1 MLINF
6 IYGLNSL
13 ISYRTKILFDKKLK
27 ICWQKL
33 QILERAAQTKE
44 ILLFEKGEE
53 QKVSYT
59 RISLES
65 PSLLNQA
72 DLPK

>member
-1 MLINF
+1 MLAKVTNPWA
-6 IYGLNSL
+6 SP
-13 ISYRTKILFDKKLK
+13 
-27 ICWQKL
+27 
-33 QILERAAQTKE
+33 QTKE